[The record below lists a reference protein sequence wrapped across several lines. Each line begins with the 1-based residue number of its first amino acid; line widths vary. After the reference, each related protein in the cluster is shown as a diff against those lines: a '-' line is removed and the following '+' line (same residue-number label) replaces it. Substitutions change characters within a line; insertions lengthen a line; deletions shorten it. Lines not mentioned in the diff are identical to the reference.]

1 MKKRNVLLLLIASLL
16 QVVVS
21 CSHHES
27 AADNPK
33 EPTALADYTIIM
45 YGCGGGDLDSALL
58 NNLSQ
63 VAGHRYSQKVN
74 FTALVKY
81 SAGWQSKPEFS
92 GTRQYDFTKA
102 KGLVDKELFD
112 KDYRLDNPE
121 HISAFIKGAQERM
134 PAKKYILVLW
144 NHGTTFAAE
153 DKPDGPYIGNRNL
166 VVDDNTDNSS
176 ISIFELEEALK
187 LVGTKMDL
195 VYWDVCLMN
204 QFENNYQIK
213 DQTHYILG
221 AEHLT
226 PGAGGEYDKLMTAL
240 EKHSEVLDA
249 MKEYIP
255 ATIEYWKNV
264 VEEDSPLGCDL
275 TLCDMAH
282 MEEAVGAVTNCM
294 DDFIQLYND
303 KKGDKDYLSLLG
315 SSEENAFSWRSKEGV
330 LYFPCNVKE
339 EGESVYAHSI
349 DIFSSFRDVAEA
361 MSNDSLKSST
371 AALGKSLEKLIPIT
385 ECISKRIEKV
395 SLGITWVDKDEFAS
409 KSGKG
414 GNSLEDVYSLLKFQE
429 KTDWARFLS
438 VYENLEL
445 KK

>member
-45 YGCGGGDLDSALL
+45 YGCGGGDLDDALL

-213 DQTHYILG
+213 DQT
-221 AEHLT
+221 
-226 PGAGGEYDKLMTAL
+226 
-240 EKHSEVLDA
+240 
-249 MKEYIP
+249 
-255 ATIEYWKNV
+255 
-264 VEEDSPLGCDL
+264 
-275 TLCDMAH
+275 
-282 MEEAVGAVTNCM
+282 
-294 DDFIQLYND
+294 
-303 KKGDKDYLSLLG
+303 
-315 SSEENAFSWRSKEGV
+315 
-330 LYFPCNVKE
+330 
-339 EGESVYAHSI
+339 
-349 DIFSSFRDVAEA
+349 
-361 MSNDSLKSST
+361 
-371 AALGKSLEKLIPIT
+371 
-385 ECISKRIEKV
+385 
-395 SLGITWVDKDEFAS
+395 
-409 KSGKG
+409 
-414 GNSLEDVYSLLKFQE
+414 
-429 KTDWARFLS
+429 
-438 VYENLEL
+438 
-445 KK
+445 